1 MDHLVKRHSVPT
13 MKDGDP
19 SNSTVTVDQNQTI
32 IATEEKPDG
41 CPNNKVCTDVEKST
55 AGPPGTTQMTMELT

>member
-1 MDHLVKRHSVPT
+1 

-19 SNSTVTVDQNQTI
+19 SNSTVTVDQNRTI

-55 AGPPGTTQMTMELT
+55 AGPPGTAQMTME